1 MSNSTDSYT
10 LIVYIKPGC
19 PWCVDAEAWLKR
31 EGYSYEAVDVIADS
45 EAYEKMRQLSGQSCA
60 PTLTVGELMLADFD
74 TGEMETFFNEH
85 GITPD

>member
-1 MSNSTDSYT
+1 MSDSSNPET

-31 EGYSYEAVDVIADS
+31 EGYSYEAVDVIANRD
-45 EAYEKMRQLSGQSCA
+45 EFDKMRKLSGQSCA
-60 PTLTVGELMLADFD
+60 PTLTFGELMLADFD
-74 TGEMETFFNEH
+74 TGEMEAFFNEH